1 MSSGKLSEPTN
12 KLRTFMWDYDL
23 DGQEENAETLA
34 HLLANFAQ
42 IQEVSLHTSISSKT
56 KRDAI
61 RKHYKANGK
70 VIFLTDNDKEFDEE
84 SESD

>member
-42 IQEVSLHTSISSKT
+42 I
-56 KRDAI
+56 
-61 RKHYKANGK
+61 
-70 VIFLTDNDKEFDEE
+70 
-84 SESD
+84 

>member
-42 IQEVSLHTSISSKT
+42 IQEVLPQASQCTYVFIP
-56 KRDAI
+56 I
-61 RKHYKANGK
+61 
-70 VIFLTDNDKEFDEE
+70 
-84 SESD
+84 